1 MAIGDNSTVYLL
13 LSPALEL
20 QEHQHDCTP
29 NDLLAAYAAL
39 ALRPL
44 ATPRTGLFSLAVR
57 TAVCPVL
64 TPKAHSQIILKI

>member
-1 MAIGDNSTVYLL
+1 MQSL
-13 LSPALEL
+13 PAGRNRRWLHCILRLRIPLEL

-44 ATPRTGLFSLAVR
+44 ATTCFR
-57 TAVCPVL
+57 
-64 TPKAHSQIILKI
+64 